1 MSWVLLVWRFR
12 ILYHPKMGPYRAREP
27 CKMPDLKTFFIFAF
41 LLLVITNEF
50 WVLIKKIGISNS
62 IASLCE
68 NSVKPWAFFFF
79 FSYKVLSLSFDSS
92 FLWTLLNSWNFLQW
106 DCWDTL
112 NQWITHS
119 KCPKWAYNAFF
130 TSNCW
135 TSNWALGTT
144 DGNCLHWKIGLD
156 FLLNECSLSNKPLR

>member
-1 MSWVLLVWRFR
+1 
-12 ILYHPKMGPYRAREP
+12 MGPYQARES
-27 CKMPDLKTFFIFAF
+27 CKMPDLKTFFIFSF
-41 LLLVITNEF
+41 LVLVITNEF
-50 WVLIKKIGISNS
+50 WVLLKKKKMVLQIVLHHCVRTQWSPELI
-62 IASLCE
+62 
-68 NSVKPWAFFFF
+68 FFFF
-79 FSYKVLSLSFDSS
+79 FLVTKFWAYLLILD
-92 FLWTLLNSWNFLQW
+92 LLILLNSWKFLQW

-119 KCPKWAYNAFF
+119 KCPNWAYNAFF

-156 FLLNECSLSNKPLR
+156 FLLNEFSLSNKPLQLNNG